1 LTFVFPFSQSR
12 MVYFFIVCAAEWKSI
27 DLIKT
32 EFGVSHGM
40 CGIAGLMY
48 FDGREPEL
56 AELKHMTDVIHH
68 RGPDDSGFWTD
79 RGVGL
84 GFRRLSIIDLA
95 EGHQPLCNE
104 DETVWIIFNGEIY
117 NYKSLRSLLQD
128 KGHQFRTHSDT
139 EVIVH
144 LYEEYGQ
151 ECVKMLR
158 GMFGFVIWDKRKR
171 ELFGA
176 RDHFGIKP
184 FYYHNTPDR
193 FIFGSEI
200 KSILAADGVTRTVQ
214 PESLLNYLTFQYVP
228 EPDTMFKGIHK
239 LPPAHYIKIT
249 ADGKMSTGKY
259 WDPMLEPVQRP
270 FNDYVEEIRAKLQ
283 DSVVHHM
290 VSDVERGCF
299 LSSGIDSTAIASHM
313 RRIEPIRTFSVGFD
327 GANNETTIAAETAK
341 AIGTE
346 HYDKIITQKDFF
358 DSVPKA
364 VWHQDEPVADPSA
377 IALYHVAQLAR
388 EHVTVVLS
396 GEGADELFGGYRI
409 YREPLSLRPLSW
421 LPGPLMRLLHG
432 IVGMLPGGMPGRN
445 YLLRGTT
452 PLEERFLGNAKIF
465 TEDMKGQIVNGYRDL
480 LKDYKNPQQ
489 IAADYY
495 AKTKHLDPVS
505 RMQYIDMNLWM
516 PGDIL
521 MKADKMTMA
530 HSLELR
536 VPFLDKE
543 LYELTR
549 KIPAEYRLAEG
560 TTKYIFR
567 KAMEG
572 IIPDFILNRP
582 KLGFPVPLR
591 DWLKGSQSTVMLE
604 QIQASG
610 IGGYFDMAE
619 VERMVAMHRS
629 GQGDYARKLW
639 VIYIFALWHATY
651 VQDQPNHAFV
661 AV

>member
-1 LTFVFPFSQSR
+1 
-12 MVYFFIVCAAEWKSI
+12 
-27 DLIKT
+27 
-32 EFGVSHGM
+32 
-40 CGIAGLMY
+40 MY
-48 FDGREPEL
+48 FSDREPTVES
-56 AELKHMTDVIHH
+56 LKRMTDVIVH

-104 DETVWIIFNGEIY
+104 DEQVWIVFNGEIY
-117 NYKSLRSLLQD
+117 NYKELRKLLVD
-128 KGHQFRTHSDT
+128 RGHQFRTNSDT

-144 LYEEYGQ
+144 LYEEYG
-151 ECVKMLR
+151 EDCVKMLR
-158 GMFGFVIWDKRKR
+158 GMFGFVIWDRR
-171 ELFGA
+171 TRTLFGA

-184 FYYHNTPDR
+184 FYYVHNQQQ
-193 FIFGSEI
+193 FVFASEI
-200 KSILAADGVTRTVQ
+200 KSILEAEGVKRSVQ
-214 PESLLNYLTFQYVP
+214 TDSLLNYLTFQYVP
-228 EPDTMFKGIHK
+228 EPATMFEGIRK
-239 LPPAHYIKIT
+239 LPPGHTVTVKP
-249 ADGKMSTGKY
+249 DGSMAIQRY
-259 WDPMLEPVQRP
+259 WDPMLEPVNRP
-270 FNDYVEEIRAKLQ
+270 FEDYVEEIREKLK
-283 DSVVHHM
+283 DSVIHHM

-299 LSSGIDSTAIASHM
+299 LSSGIDSTAIATHM
-313 RRIEPIRTFSVGFD
+313 RMFEPIRTFSVGFE
-327 GANNETTIAAETAK
+327 GANNETVIAKETA
-341 AIGTE
+341 AALGTE
-346 HYDKIITQKDFF
+346 HYAKIITQKDFF

-364 VWHQDEPVADPSA
+364 IWHQDEPVADPSA

-409 YREPLSLRPLSW
+409 YREPQSLRPLSW
-421 LPGPLMRLLHG
+421 LPLPLMRALNG
-432 IVGMLPGGMPGRN
+432 FAKGLPAGLPGRN

-465 TEDMKGQIVNGYRDL
+465 TEDMKAEVVRMTRSQL
-480 LKDYKNPQQ
+480 QAYKNPVR
-489 IAADYY
+489 IAAEYY
-495 AKTKHLDPVS
+495 DKTKHLDPVS

-549 KIPAEYRLAEG
+549 RIPVQYRLAEG

-582 KLGFPVPLR
+582 KLGFPVPMR
-591 DWLKGSQSTVMLE
+591 DWLRGDQGELMVE
-604 QIQASG
+604 QIKASG
-610 IGGYFDMAE
+610 IDSFINLATVEQMAA
-619 VERMVAMHRS
+619 RHRK
-629 GQGDYARKLW
+629 GEGDYARRLW
-639 VIYIFALWHATY
+639 VIYVFALWHATY
-651 VQDQPNHAFV
+651 VQDQPGRQFA